1 MYGGT
6 FENRLRL
13 CLNIISKT
21 RQKVGPEYPLYCRML
36 TQEFVDGGLSIED
49 TKMIAREFEK
59 VGLDAIDLNN
69 GIRESVI
76 HTIPP
81 ACLPRGFASDLA
93 MEIKKSVSIPVII
106 AGRINDPYLAEEI
119 LENGKADFI
128 AFGRPLIAD
137 PDLPGKITGGRP
149 EDVRKCIA
157 CNIGCRGRLMP
168 GLHVRCT
175 VNPVAR
181 RELEYKEYFP
191 PLADGKKKIVIVGGG
206 PAGME
211 AAHTAAARGHDVV
224 LIERS
229 GSPGGDQIAAFMVP
243 PHKQELAFIPQY
255 YHRQFAK
262 YDNLRLITGTEAVYE
277 TIADHQPD
285 AVIIATG
292 SVAIIPDIPGSG
304 NAVIAREVLGGGVE
318 TGHTAIVVGGNAI
331 GCETAEWLAAKNKKV
346 ILVEMQDEIGLDM
359 EPATRHALL
368 KRLAGLGV
376 QTVTG
381 KKTVEVTGNGVVC
394 VDKQWRKS
402 VITGDKVIF
411 AVGSRPNDGL
421 LSDLQGRIKELYV
434 IGDARVP
441 GKIIDAVSEAYRL
454 ARSI

>member
-1 MYGGT
+1 
-6 FENRLRL
+6 
-13 CLNIISKT
+13 
-21 RQKVGPEYPLYCRML
+21 
-36 TQEFVDGGLSIED
+36 
-49 TKMIAREFEK
+49 
-59 VGLDAIDLNN
+59 
-69 GIRESVI
+69 
-76 HTIPP
+76 
-81 ACLPRGFASDLA
+81 
-93 MEIKKSVSIPVII
+93 
-106 AGRINDPYLAEEI
+106 
-119 LENGKADFI
+119 
-128 AFGRPLIAD
+128 
-137 PDLPGKITGGRP
+137 
-149 EDVRKCIA
+149 
-157 CNIGCRGRLMP
+157 
-168 GLHVRCT
+168 
-175 VNPVAR
+175 
-181 RELEYKEYFP
+181 
-191 PLADGKKKIVIVGGG
+191 
-206 PAGME
+206 ME

-359 EPATRHALL
+359 EPATRYALL